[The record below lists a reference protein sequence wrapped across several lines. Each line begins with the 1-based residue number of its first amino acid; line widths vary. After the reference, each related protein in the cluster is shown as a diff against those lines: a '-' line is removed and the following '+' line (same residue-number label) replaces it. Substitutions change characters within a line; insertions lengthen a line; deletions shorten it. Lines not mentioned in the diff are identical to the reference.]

1 MKKTGSIIEFIKKEK
16 VLAIA
21 AALAVISMFFI
32 HPNAEYAGYVNY
44 RVLAILFCLMLVV
57 KGFQDVGLFDFMTE
71 KLFGNLSGSKRL
83 CMLLI
88 WLCFFS
94 SMLITNDVA
103 LITFVPFTIMV
114 LKRCHLEKQMMPVI
128 VLQTMGANLG
138 SMVTPIGN
146 PQNLYLFSVSE
157 MEIGEFFQTMLPLS
171 MFSFVILS
179 LAGLLLLPNEKIQVG
194 IKERP
199 SNRIDRISLLMYSG
213 LFIFNILV
221 VLHVVPWG
229 VAVVV
234 TVVGICILRK
244 QYLLCRVDYALLLT
258 FTGFFIFVGNMGRI
272 TIIRE
277 LLYQILHG
285 KEILVA
291 AIGSQFLS
299 NVPAAILLS
308 GFTDNYKGL
317 LLGTN
322 IGGLG
327 TLIASMASL
336 ISYKLY
342 MNEPEVEKK
351 GYVTTFSIYNV
362 IGLILLLLF
371 AVIFYR

>member
-57 KGFQDVGLFDFMTE
+57 KGFQDVGLFDLMTE

-199 SNRIDRISLLMYSG
+199 SNRIDHRIY
-213 LFIFNILV
+213 
-221 VLHVVPWG
+221 
-229 VAVVV
+229 
-234 TVVGICILRK
+234 
-244 QYLLCRVDYALLLT
+244 
-258 FTGFFIFVGNMGRI
+258 
-272 TIIRE
+272 
-277 LLYQILHG
+277 
-285 KEILVA
+285 
-291 AIGSQFLS
+291 
-299 NVPAAILLS
+299 
-308 GFTDNYKGL
+308 
-317 LLGTN
+317 
-322 IGGLG
+322 
-327 TLIASMASL
+327 
-336 ISYKLY
+336 
-342 MNEPEVEKK
+342 
-351 GYVTTFSIYNV
+351 
-362 IGLILLLLF
+362 
-371 AVIFYR
+371 